1 MYNQFFGLH
10 RDPFSLTPDPDFLFL
25 TPQHR
30 EALAGFTYAILARKG
45 FVVLT
50 GNAGTGKTTLLT
62 RILQHLPVT
71 AVRSSLIVNPTLT
84 PVEFLEAVLMD
95 FGFTDIPTSKPRRIE
110 RLQSFL
116 WEGQREGKVSA
127 LIVDEAHKLSMEVLE
142 EIRLLGNFESASEK
156 LLQVAL
162 LGQSE
167 LDELLDRDHLRQFKQ
182 RVAQRVVIDPLTAQE
197 IPEYIR
203 HRWIK
208 AGGSEAP
215 FSTDAFAVIGRVS
228 QGVPRVINVICDHAL
243 MHACGDESTSVE
255 ARHVLG
261 GCHDMRLIHPAALA
275 QAQQQLKRTQLGDQ
289 RRQYQEQA
297 TNGAINESPSGERI
311 RLKLKAMKEEIL
323 ARNERSAGRA
333 RSRSG
338 PFGSGRDGSSGGN
351 LPDGDPG
358 AVWRRFCASLPDGP
372 AGRQTWI
379 SAKD

>member
-1 MYNQFFGLH
+1 MYNQFFGL
-10 RDPFSLTPDPDFLFL
+10 RKDPFSLTPDPEFLFL

-45 FVVLT
+45 FVILT
-50 GNAGTGKTTLLT
+50 GNTGAGKTTLLT

-95 FGFTDIPTSKPRRIE
+95 FGLTDIPASKPQRIA

-116 WEGQREGKVSA
+116 CEGQREGKISA
-127 LIVDEAHKLSMEVLE
+127 LIIDEAHKLSMEVLE
-142 EIRLLGNFESASEK
+142 EVRLLGNFESASEK

-167 LDELLDRDHLRQFKQ
+167 LDELLDCDHLKQFKQ
-182 RVAQRVVIDPLTAQE
+182 RVAVRVVIGPLSAQE

-203 HRWIK
+203 HRWTK

-215 FSTDAFAVIGRVS
+215 FSTDAFAAIGRVS
-228 QGVPRVINVICDHAL
+228 QGVPRVINVICDNAL
-243 MHACGDESTSVE
+243 IHACGEGSASVE

-261 GCHDMRLIHPAALA
+261 ACHDMRLIHPAAGA
-275 QAQQQLKRTQLGDQ
+275 ETQRQLRPMQLEDQ
-289 RRQYQEQA
+289 YRQYQKGG
-297 TNGAINESPSGERI
+297 TNGSTNGTLFRERI
-311 RLKLKAMKEEIL
+311 RLRLNALKEEIL
-323 ARNERSAGRA
+323 ARNERSAERA
-333 RSRSG
+333 RSRSS
-338 PFGSGRDGSSGGN
+338 PSGSSRDGSSR
-351 LPDGDPG
+351 GDLCDRDPR
-358 AVWRRFCASLPDGP
+358 AVWRRGCASLPDGP